1 MDVAA
6 SSGTT
11 GNPIA
16 ANANDSRIGL
26 ADNFDSFLKLLT
38 AQLKAQD
45 PLSPLDA
52 NQFTQQLVQFS
63 GVEQAIRTNQA
74 LGQLVALVQGDQL
87 TRSLDYLGAEVEAEA
102 STVHLGAGATAQL
115 SYQLATA
122 ADRVQ
127 IEIYNASGQ
136 LVATE
141 GGTTAAGSHNVPW
154 DGRGA
159 SGAALPEGLYRFNVV
174 ASDAAG
180 EPVPVTTS
188 IRGVV
193 DGVEIDGDLL
203 LLSVAGV
210 LMPTDAI
217 SAIYRAQAGV

>member
-87 TRSLDYLGAEVEAEA
+87 TRSLDYLGAEVEAQA
-102 STVHLGAGATAQL
+102 STVPLGAGATAQL

-141 GGTTAAGSHNVPW
+141 GGTTTAGSHNVPW